1 MAGGGRTPADA
12 RRFSQQA
19 SEYGARL
26 LAASW
31 PSRASLP
38 SRPSS
43 RRGAH
48 SELYL
53 RRAVDAHSYFWI
65 PLPLTDTLQHQ
76 VGPDRLTASAST
88 ARGIA
93 FRLPPISRYTRR
105 NVSTVS

>member
-43 RRGAH
+43 RRGAQNR
-48 SELYL
+48 LFL
-53 RRAVDAHSYFWI
+53 RRAANARSYLSI
-65 PLPLTDTLQHQ
+65 PLPVTDTFQDS
-76 VGPDRLTASAST
+76 VGPD
-88 ARGIA
+88 
-93 FRLPPISRYTRR
+93 
-105 NVSTVS
+105 